1 MIDEII
7 TKANSKDGYDKEAYK
22 QRKKEQKEKA
32 YQIID
37 DALEELKN
45 NPSALKEYF
54 DMQSR
59 FDMYTPRN
67 ALLIKK
73 QCPTATQLKTR
84 KDWMELK
91 VAFKN
96 KAQQIITILEPG
108 DSYEV
113 NGRTF
118 TPYNAKDMIDV
129 SETNTKPFTRTFD
142 KRYVLQAMLHDCP
155 IDVKVVDSL
164 NNGMLCECNV
174 DDKVLYVSRND
185 VNEEYIKSVATE
197 IAKMNLFETTDEL
210 DTDKA
215 DCIGYMVC
223 KKYGIDAPIE
233 SLDRMCAKYSNME
246 KQDIANDL
254 TSMKEIAQDIN
265 SRMGQYLDDKRKEL
279 KNKEQ
284 AR

>member
-7 TKANSKDGYDKEAYK
+7 TKANTKDGYDTEAYK
-22 QRKKEQKEKA
+22 QRKKEQKEEA

-37 DALEELKN
+37 DALSELKG
-45 NPSALKEYF
+45 NPDALKKYL
-54 DMQSR
+54 DIQSK

-67 ALLIKK
+67 ALLIEK

-84 KDWMELK
+84 KDWLELK
-91 VAFKN
+91 VSFKN
-96 KAQQIITILEPG
+96 PAQQIITILEPG
-108 DSYEV
+108 DPYEV
-113 NGRTF
+113 DGKSF

-129 SETNTKPFTRTFD
+129 QETNTKPFTRIFD

-155 IDVKVVDSL
+155 IDVKVVDNLDS
-164 NNGMLCECNV
+164 GKLCECNI
-174 DDKVLYVSRND
+174 DDKVLYVSRSD
-185 VNEEYIKSVATE
+185 VNEEYIKAVATE
-197 IAKMNLFETTDEL
+197 IAKMNLFEMTNEL
-210 DTDKA
+210 DNDKA

-223 KKYGIDAPIE
+223 KKYGIDSPVE
-233 SLDRMCAKYSNME
+233 SLDRLSSKYSSME
-246 KQDIANDL
+246 KQDIAKDL
-254 TSMKEIAQDIN
+254 TSMKEVAQDMN

>member
-7 TKANSKDGYDKEAYK
+7 TKANTKDGYDKEAYK
-22 QRKKEQKEKA
+22 QRKKEQKEEA

-37 DALEELKN
+37 DALSELKG
-45 NPSALKEYF
+45 NPDALKKYL
-54 DMQSR
+54 DIQSK

-67 ALLIKK
+67 ALLIEK

-84 KDWMELK
+84 KDWLELK
-91 VAFKN
+91 VSFKN
-96 KAQQIITILEPG
+96 PAQQIITILEPG
-108 DSYEV
+108 DPYEV
-113 NGRTF
+113 DGKSF

-129 SETNTKPFTRTFD
+129 QETNTKPFTRIFD

-155 IDVKVVDSL
+155 IDVKVVDNLDS
-164 NNGMLCECNV
+164 GKLCECNI
-174 DDKVLYVSRND
+174 DDKVLYVSRSD
-185 VNEEYIKSVATE
+185 VNEEYIKAVATE
-197 IAKMNLFETTDEL
+197 IAKMNLFEITNEL
-210 DTDKA
+210 DNDKA

-223 KKYGIDAPIE
+223 KKYGIDSPVE
-233 SLDRMCAKYSNME
+233 SLDRLSSKYSSME
-246 KQDIANDL
+246 KQDIARDL
-254 TSMKEIAQDIN
+254 TSMKEVAQDMN